1 MFDPHRNQLVS
12 SAKMVVVKVGS
23 RVLTASDGTLDLARV
38 EHLAD
43 QISLLHDQGRS
54 VVLVSS
60 GAVAA
65 GIRPLGL
72 SDRPNDVATLQAVA
86 AVGQTKLIEAY
97 DRFFK
102 RNRRIA
108 AQILLTAED
117 LDDRLRYLNL
127 RNTLRSVLE
136 FGAIPIV
143 NENDTISV
151 DELQTTFGDNDRL
164 AGLVTNILQANVLVI
179 LSDIDGLYDGPPNE
193 TSSQIIHHVERVN
206 NSIIDLAV
214 DRKTGLGK
222 GGMLTK
228 LKAAQMVT
236 SAGENVILASGY
248 TERVLERVFSGENLG
263 TFFAAADRSVSPYKR
278 WLGFSA
284 QPRGKIVL
292 DKGATKHVVGNGSS
306 ILAIGIVDVVGE
318 FAKGDVVSVVDHE
331 GVERARGLSNYT
343 SAELNL
349 IKGVRSDRIAEKL
362 GHCPYETVVHRDNLF
377 VTPND

>member
-1 MFDPHRNQLVS
+1 MIDPSRNQLVS

-23 RVLTASDGTLDLARV
+23 RVLTAADGTLNMPRV

-43 QISLLHDQGRS
+43 QISLMNDQGRA

-72 SDRPNDVATLQAVA
+72 KDRPNDIARLQAVA

-97 DRFFK
+97 DRYFK
-102 RNRRIA
+102 RNKRIA

-151 DELQTTFGDNDRL
+151 EELQTTFGDNDRL
-164 AGLVTNILQANVLVI
+164 AALVTNILQANVLVV
-179 LSDIDGLYDGPPNE
+179 LSDVDGLYDGPPDQA
-193 TSSQIIHHVERVN
+193 SSKIISRVERVD
-206 NSIIDLAV
+206 NSIINLAV
-214 DRKTGLGK
+214 DHKTGLSK

-236 SAGENVILASGY
+236 SAGENVILTSGY
-248 TERVLERVFSGENLG
+248 TENVLERVFAGENLG
-263 TFFAAADRSVSPYKR
+263 TLFVAANRSVSPYKR

-284 QPRGKIVL
+284 QPRGEIVL
-292 DKGATKHVVGNGSS
+292 DKGATKYVVGNGSS
-306 ILAIGIVDVVGE
+306 ILAVGIVKVTGE
-318 FAKGDVVSVVDHE
+318 FSKGDVVSVADNNGSE
-331 GVERARGLSNYT
+331 CARGLTNYT
-343 SAELNL
+343 STELNS
-349 IKGVRSDRIAEKL
+349 IKGLHSERIAEKL

-377 VTPND
+377 VIPTE